1 MKIIDEVY
9 PLIKCEARLSDDGT
23 LWIKTDTKSAEQ
35 TKRVL
40 IEYAENSFCKTFY
53 QDCDE
58 PPTIPMFAES
68 EEAYKAWTGEEMGG
82 GRLIDADKLKKQLDT
97 VYNEMANERERKGL
111 RLARWFLI
119 SAPTVSATKKLNN
132 QIHLCDSCK
141 YNYPNCPSENEDVLF
156 GNGVGNDNI
165 CCCAKYLAS
174 ADRPHGEHGE
184 WEHTEEV
191 TTMDGLH
198 WHVWRCTNC
207 NSSGNPDM
215 NYCPNCGAKMGGD
228 GE

>member
-1 MKIIDEVY
+1 MSKKTIDE
-9 PLIKCEARLSDDGT
+9 IKS
-23 LWIKTDTKSAEQ
+23 INNK
-35 TKRVL
+35 
-40 IEYAENSFCKTFY
+40 
-53 QDCDE
+53 
-58 PPTIPMFAES
+58 PH
-68 EEAYKAWTGEEMGG
+68 

-119 SAPTVSATKKLNN
+119 SEPTVSATKKLNN

-174 ADRPHGEHGE
+174 ADRPHGEWIIDTYNMELRCGICGE
-184 WEHTEEV
+184 TFRFDDVDELLDYKEYAK
-191 TTMDGLH
+191 
-198 WHVWRCTNC
+198 
-207 NSSGNPDM
+207 
-215 NYCPNCGAKMGGD
+215 YCLACGARMI
-228 GE
+228 

>member
-1 MKIIDEVY
+1 MIDLINKIVSHICYRCVEDEYAREIKHDCDSCLLLEVIDE
-9 PLIKCEARLSDDGT
+9 IKS
-23 LWIKTDTKSAEQ
+23 INNK
-35 TKRVL
+35 
-40 IEYAENSFCKTFY
+40 
-53 QDCDE
+53 
-58 PPTIPMFAES
+58 PH
-68 EEAYKAWTGEEMGG
+68 

-174 ADRPHGEHGE
+174 ADRPHGEWMIDTYNMELRCGICGE
-184 WEHTEEV
+184 TFRFDDVDELLDYKEYAK
-191 TTMDGLH
+191 
-198 WHVWRCTNC
+198 
-207 NSSGNPDM
+207 
-215 NYCPNCGAKMGGD
+215 YCLACGARMI
-228 GE
+228 